1 MEILNTTEIANL
13 IDELVNNILNNIKEN
28 NSDILLDMK
37 NDIEYGTNTVI
48 ASGLNIK
55 KEYLSNYTDEKQ
67 IVFDWISAQ
76 LSINV
81 I

>member
-13 IDELVNNILNNIKEN
+13 IDELVNNILNNIKQN